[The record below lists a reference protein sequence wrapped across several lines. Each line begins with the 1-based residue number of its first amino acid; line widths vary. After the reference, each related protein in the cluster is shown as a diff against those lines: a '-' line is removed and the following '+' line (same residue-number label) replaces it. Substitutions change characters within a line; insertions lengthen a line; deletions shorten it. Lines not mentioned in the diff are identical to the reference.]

1 MSLNIIFL
9 FSSIQIKTFMWI
21 EQYIIGGVQTVI
33 HDKQYY
39 LNFKFYVWQAF
50 GPTGLQPESYYKRPQ
65 FI

>member
-1 MSLNIIFL
+1 
-9 FSSIQIKTFMWI
+9 MWI

-33 HDKQYY
+33 NDQQYY